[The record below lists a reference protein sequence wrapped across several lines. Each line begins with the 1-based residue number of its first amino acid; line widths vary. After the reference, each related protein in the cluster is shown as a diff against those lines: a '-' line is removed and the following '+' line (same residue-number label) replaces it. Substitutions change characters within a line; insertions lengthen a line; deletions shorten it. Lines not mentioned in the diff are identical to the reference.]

1 MAGRTRRRTPDEAPG
16 PLGAPRKGEPDMS
29 TDRRRFLVHS
39 SSIALLLSAP
49 AIARGATIVAVRV
62 WPASEYTRVTLESDQ
77 ALSASHFLV
86 PDPPRLVVDVK
97 GLNLDPQLREL
108 VGKIRPDDPFIRDV
122 RVAQYAPDV
131 VRLVLDLKQAVHPQ
145 VFTLPPVAAYRNRL
159 VFDLYPVGPNS
170 LLALGKSQ
178 SPSPSRS
185 QAPSQEQPQLQA
197 RAGRASAEP
206 TSLSHGRE
214 DTLGDW
220 LQQHRSSLDAPRAP
234 EVAQDRS
241 DAGGTVARQEPPR
254 RDRRP
259 QRSVLLML
267 DPGHGGEDPGATGP
281 SGVHEKDMV
290 LLIGHELRE
299 LVQRT
304 PNMRVAMT
312 RESDFFVPLWMRV
325 EKAQR
330 ANADLFTSIHA
341 DGWYTPQARGAS
353 VFCLSEGGAS
363 SVEAR
368 LMAQRENAADA
379 IGGIDIQAHDYQ
391 VAKVMLDMSTT
402 AQIDASLKMAAPT
415 LRRMGSIV
423 HLHSRQVQQA
433 GFVVLKSPTVPS
445 MLVETA
451 FISNPEE
458 EARLQTPAYRRKM
471 ARAILEGIRD
481 YLGTRPPLAR
491 RRTMV

>member
-1 MAGRTRRRTPDEAPG
+1 MTQP
-16 PLGAPRKGEPDMS
+16 
-29 TDRRRFLVHS
+29 RRRFLLQS
-39 SSIALLLSAP
+39 SSVALVLAAP
-49 AIARGATIVAVRV
+49 GIARGATIVAVRV

-77 ALSASHFLV
+77 SLSATHFMV

-97 GLNLDPQLREL
+97 GLQLDAQLREL
-108 VGKIRPDDPFIRDV
+108 VGKVRSDDPFIRDI

-131 VRLVLDLKQAVHPQ
+131 VRLVVDLKQAVHPQ
-145 VFTLPPVAAYRNRL
+145 VFSLPPVAAYRNRL
-159 VFDLYPVGPNS
+159 VFDLYPSGPNS
-170 LLALGKSQ
+170 VLALAD
-178 SPSPSRS
+178 PP
-185 QAPSQEQPQLQA
+185 A
-197 RAGRASAEP
+197 RK
-206 TSLSHGRE
+206 
-214 DTLGDW
+214 
-220 LQQHRSSLDAPRAP
+220 PRAP
-234 EVAQDRS
+234 KPAPEVEAANTPGSTPGSTPGAAPDTGATHARSEDALNRWLSRHRATLDKPLAPDASEQLASQD
-241 DAGGTVARQEPPR
+241 PPR

-259 QRSVLLML
+259 GHSVLLML
-267 DPGHGGEDPGATGP
+267 DPGHGGEDPGASGP
-281 SGVHEKDMV
+281 GGLHEKDVV

-299 LVQRT
+299 LAQRT

-312 RESDFFVPLWMRV
+312 RDSDFFVPLWMRV

-353 VFCLSEGGAS
+353 VYCLSEGGAS

-379 IGGIDIQAHDYQ
+379 VGGIDIQARDYQ

-402 AQIDASLKMAAPT
+402 AQIDASLKMAEPT

-458 EARLQTPAYRRKM
+458 EARLRTPTYRKKV
-471 ARAILEGIRD
+471 ARAIFEGIRE

-491 RRTMV
+491 RRTLV

>member
-1 MAGRTRRRTPDEAPG
+1 MTV
-16 PLGAPRKGEPDMS
+16 
-29 TDRRRFLVHS
+29 DRRRFLYQS

-49 AIARGATIVAVRV
+49 SIARGATIVAVRV
-62 WPASEYTRVTLESDQ
+62 WPAPEYTRVTLESDQ

-122 RVAQYAPDV
+122 RVAQFAPDV
-131 VRLVLDLKQAVHPQ
+131 VRLVLDLKQPVHPQ
-145 VFTLPPVAAYRNRL
+145 VFSLPPVAAYRNRL
-159 VFDLYPVGPNS
+159 VFDLYPMGPDS
-170 LLALGKSQ
+170 LLALAKQ
-178 SPSPSRS
+178 
-185 QAPSQEQPQLQA
+185 QPR
-197 RAGRASAEP
+197 RATAEA
-206 TSLSHGRE
+206 TSLTRPRE
-214 DTLGDW
+214 DTLGEW
-220 LQQHRSSLDAPRAP
+220 LQQHRSSLDGPDAP
-234 EVAQDRS
+234 EVARDQSERPP
-241 DAGGTVARQEPPR
+241 TLARQDPPR

-259 QRSVLLML
+259 QRSVLLMI

-299 LVQRT
+299 MVQST
-304 PNMRVAMT
+304 PNLRVGMT
-312 RESDFFVPLWMRV
+312 RDSDFFVPLWMRV

-402 AQIDASLKMAAPT
+402 AQIDASLKMAGPT

-458 EARLQTPAYRRKM
+458 EARLQTPAYRRKV

-481 YLGTRPPLAR
+481 YLSTRPPLAR

>member
-1 MAGRTRRRTPDEAPG
+1 MTTA
-16 PLGAPRKGEPDMS
+16 
-29 TDRRRFLVHS
+29 RRRFLLQS
-39 SSIALLLSAP
+39 SSIALALGAP

-62 WPASEYTRVTLESDQ
+62 WPAPEYTRVTLESDQ
-77 ALSASHFLV
+77 ALSATHFLV
-86 PDPPRLVVDVK
+86 TDPPRLVVDVK

-122 RVAQYAPDV
+122 RVAQFAPDV
-131 VRLVLDLKQAVHPQ
+131 VRLVLDLKQPVHPQ
-145 VFTLPPVAAYRNRL
+145 VFTLPPVAAYRNRM
-159 VFDLYPVGPNS
+159 VFDLYPEGPNS
-170 LLALGKSQ
+170 LLALANAPKADATPQRRIASG
-178 SPSPSRS
+178 SR
-185 QAPSQEQPQLQA
+185 PD
-197 RAGRASAEP
+197 
-206 TSLSHGRE
+206 
-214 DTLGDW
+214 DTLGEW
-220 LQQHRSSLDAPRAP
+220 LQQHRDSLDAPSPSSA
-234 EVAQDRS
+234 VAQAPS
-241 DAGGTVARQEPPR
+241 DAPSVVARQDPPR

-281 SGVHEKDMV
+281 SGLHEKDVV

-299 LVQRT
+299 MVMRA

-312 RESDFFVPLWMRV
+312 RDSDFFVPLWMRV

-341 DGWYTPQARGAS
+341 DGWYTPEARGAS

-379 IGGIDIQAHDYQ
+379 IGGIDIQSHDYQ
-391 VAKVMLDMSTT
+391 LAKVMLDMSTT
-402 AQIDASLKMAAPT
+402 AQIDASLKMAGPT
-415 LRRMGSIV
+415 LRRLGSIV

-458 EARLQTPAYRRKM
+458 EARLQTPAYRRQV
-471 ARAILEGIRD
+471 ARAVFEGIRD